1 MKDHCTTGLQFNKTG
16 TDQKEQMLFFV
27 CSEAGESKLVKLE
40 TSRTVILPTNN
51 ECSLVKFTTTNI
63 QIPTL
68 NKRIY

>member
-40 TSRTVILPTNN
+40 TSRTVILTM
-51 ECSLVKFTTTNI
+51 SVLW
-63 QIPTL
+63 L
-68 NKRIY
+68 NLPLLIYRYLH